1 VTWLGVVLLSTSF
14 TSSKAF
20 LPPNVYHVAGGRGS
34 HSVLLCTSDFG
45 SIPVKEG
52 TVQVARTLEGTE
64 SLFDLSYKLVRPMAL
79 SSRKAAPIIA
89 LHGGTSVPSNC
100 LYPLAKCVPY
110 RSILFYD
117 QPTDLD
123 DAYYSIEQAVDDL
136 EVMLKKLSIRCF
148 HLYGQYFG
156 GILAYEYLKRC
167 AERGQLHGDD
177 QDEGCLSLIFSSK
190 PTNVVQVEGEAE
202 RLAGELSSP
211 EVFRET
217 HQCRTS
223 EMPKR
228 LADAYA
234 ASGTGAVWRGTTT
247 AIKDY
252 VAQAPVKEAAIMPS
266 TMVMRGEHDFV
277 TEICCKDW
285 KEVLNSRSVRI
296 HVLEGCSHHG
306 LLENGVMYGEI
317 VDSFFQEYE

>member
-1 VTWLGVVLLSTSF
+1 
-14 TSSKAF
+14 
-20 LPPNVYHVAGGRGS
+20 
-34 HSVLLCTSDFG
+34 
-45 SIPVKEG
+45 
-52 TVQVARTLEGTE
+52 
-64 SLFDLSYKLVRPMAL
+64 M
-79 SSRKAAPIIA
+79 
-89 LHGGTSVPSNC
+89 
-100 LYPLAKCVPY
+100 
-110 RSILFYD
+110 
-117 QPTDLD
+117 
-123 DAYYSIEQAVDDL
+123 
-136 EVMLKKLSIRCF
+136 
-148 HLYGQYFG
+148 
-156 GILAYEYLKRC
+156 
-167 AERGQLHGDD
+167 
-177 QDEGCLSLIFSSK
+177 
-190 PTNVVQVEGEAE
+190 QVEGEAE

-223 EMPKR
+223 EMPKP

-234 ASGTGAVWRGTTT
+234 ASCTGAVWRGTTT

-306 LLENGVMYGEI
+306 LLENGDMYGEI
-317 VDSFFQEYE
+317 VDSFFQEYD